1 MEENK
6 LVEDQ
11 LLELEARLKWREQFV
26 QMYDAQARYW
36 YRELKKLQQEITIL
50 KDSINKILLDERLRR

>member
-6 LVEDQ
+6 LIEDQ
-11 LLELEARLKWREQFV
+11 LLELESRLKWRESFV
-26 QMYDAQARYW
+26 QVYDQEARYW
-36 YRELKKLQQEITIL
+36 YRELKKLQQEIIIL